1 MAREKSGQTLVK
13 GGMFAMSEILEPK
26 QNYRFLSLARL
37 SVVMMLVILLGGA
50 SLACSSSDDTTTTV
64 APTAVAEATA
74 VPEALGLRLLKK

>member
-1 MAREKSGQTLVK
+1 
-13 GGMFAMSEILEPK
+13 MSEILEPK

-64 APTAVAEATA
+64 APTAVAEARQSLRL
-74 VPEALGLRLLKK
+74 VLVLMKQLKLQRQNSLGLRLLKK